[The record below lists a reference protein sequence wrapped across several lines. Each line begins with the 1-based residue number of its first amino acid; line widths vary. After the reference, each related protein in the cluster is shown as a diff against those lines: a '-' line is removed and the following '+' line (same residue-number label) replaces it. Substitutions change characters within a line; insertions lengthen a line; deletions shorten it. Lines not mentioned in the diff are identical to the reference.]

1 MKKRV
6 LSILLTTVFMFSAV
20 ACAKQNTAGVQADQA
35 QNTEDNTENEEPLG
49 TVETQKSDETK
60 DSNKTEMVSE
70 QTDDMIP
77 QMDIDKIID
86 EMTLRDKVEQMM
98 LVSYRVWKEV
108 PETDE
113 ESDKDSAREIPG
125 VNVTELN
132 DEIRDDLK
140 GHKYGG
146 VLLFGE
152 NFKDAAQTVS
162 LVSDIQST
170 NQAGG
175 GLPLFICVD
184 QEGGK
189 VARVSFGTTGPGN
202 MALGATGDAGNAKA
216 MAEIYGKELQLLGIN
231 TDFAPVVDV
240 NNNPSNPVIGIRSF
254 SDSPETVS
262 DYAISYIEGLH
273 EAGTIA
279 TLKHFPGHGNT
290 DTDSHTGFPRIDS
303 SYDELKEFELIP
315 FKKAIDAGADM
326 VMTAHIQYPQIETE
340 KYISTSSGEEVYIPA
355 TMSHKILTDI
365 LKDDMGFEGVVV
377 SDALDMKAIT
387 ENFADEDVL
396 RMTMNAGVDLII
408 PPAIFDTAGFRHVNE
423 MVETAVKLA
432 EDGDVDEETIDD
444 SVRRILRLK
453 EKYGILEQSDFALT
467 DEQINEAVS
476 GVGSGENRKT
486 AWDITDK
493 ALTLVKN
500 DNEAFPIKLADGE
513 TTLMLLAGNCEAQ
526 AGTGEYVRQELMEQ
540 GIISNESQIVIMKN
554 DKENETECMNAA
566 LEADH
571 CILVYKTYNAACLDP
586 ATDDGYSSGVFDK
599 IIAALHEKEKQTIVV
614 TCQLPYDAARFNDAD
629 AILLSYNFSTID
641 KAVPESGAGSA
652 FAPNLAAALMACFG
666 DGDVSGKAPVK
677 IPKLD
682 EKYKFTDET
691 FETR

>member
-20 ACAKQNTAGVQADQA
+20 ACAQQNTAGIPTDKVLD
-35 QNTEDNTENEEPLG
+35 TEEI
-49 TVETQKSDETK
+49 TQKNDDDKDTK
-60 DSNKTEMVSE
+60 EAAKGSE
-70 QTDDMIP
+70 QTGDSTSET
-77 QMDIDKIID
+77 DIDKIID
-86 EMTLRDKVEQMM
+86 DMTLRDKVEQMM
-98 LVSYRVWKEV
+98 VVSYRVWKEV
-108 PETDE
+108 PEKDE
-113 ESDKDSAREIPG
+113 ESDAVSDNDLAEDIPG
-125 VNVTELN
+125 INVTELN

-152 NFKDAAQTVS
+152 NFKDAAQTAG
-162 LVSDIQST
+162 LVSDIQAT
-170 NQAGG
+170 NQDGG
-175 GLPLFICVD
+175 GLSLFICVD

-273 EAGTIA
+273 DAGTIA

-396 RMTMNAGVDLII
+396 RMTMNAGVDFII
-408 PPAIFDTAGFRHVNE
+408 LPAIFDTAGFRHVNE

-476 GVGSGENRKT
+476 GVGSSENREV
-486 AWDITDK
+486 AWEITKK
-493 ALTLVKN
+493 ALSLVKN
-500 DNEAFPIKLADGE
+500 DNEAFPINLADDE
-513 TTLMLLAGNCEAQ
+513 TTLMLFAANCEAQ
-526 AGTGEYVRQELMEQ
+526 VGTGEYVRQELMEQ
-540 GIISNESQIVIMKN
+540 GIISNESHIAIMKN

-599 IIAALHEKEKQTIVV
+599 IIASLHEKEKQAIVV
-614 TCQLPYDAARFNDAD
+614 TCQLPYDAARFGDAD

-682 EKYKFTDET
+682 EKYKFTEEV